1 MEKKEYLENPTDAF
15 ALFFWKTCKFKTP
28 AHIKVLNE
36 NEFNQILLET
46 YTDEVYFK
54 LVHYLDDVEKQIISD
69 KFIFAKSSTEDFVN
83 HINSCH
89 EDEVLTVSE
98 LEFYKKKPVYDE
110 ELRICLYDKKNDA
123 IVATGI
129 AEFDDEIKEGYLDW
143 IQVSEQY
150 RRQCLGKAIVY

>member
-1 MEKKEYLENPTDAF
+1 M
-15 ALFFWKTCKFKTP
+15 W
-28 AHIKVLNE
+28 
-36 NEFNQILLET
+36 
-46 YTDEVYFK
+46 EVW
-54 LVHYLDDVEKQIISD
+54 VNYLDDVEKQIISD
-69 KFIFAKSSTEDFVN
+69 EFILAKSSIDDFVN
-83 HINSCH
+83 QINSSH

-98 LEFYKKKPVYDE
+98 LESYKKKPVYDE

-150 RRQCLGKAIVY
+150 RRKCLGKAIVY